1 GNVAGIQERAREE
14 RGGVWLEQWLQDARY
29 SVRALARAPGFA
41 LTVWGT
47 LVVGIGLA
55 SAIMGLTA
63 PTLFA
68 PQADGLQLI
77 GYKDKRNPFTPLRPG
92 LHWEAYREQ
101 VTSFSALGAVF
112 RENQNVLIQGRPV
125 IATALRA
132 SNDCFST
139 LGIQPVLGRTFLPEE
154 HQRGPNGGV
163 VILSGHFWRQHFNS
177 DPAIL
182 GREITIAQRSCTVIG
197 VFAPDAP
204 FPPPFS
210 GDVYLPMAFRADARN
225 PLMPMLHIVGRLRPG
240 VTVVQA
246 EAELA
251 AVKLPEI
258 PPWAANFLADQQTVL
273 QKPWETNRPETQWV
287 VLIAALLLYAL
298 AALNAMNL
306 MVLRLLRRRQ
316 EFAIRLALG
325 GTRWRVIRLLLLEGL
340 GLAALAG

>member
-1 GNVAGIQERAREE
+1 MLRNSMMRWFVQATFYLRSLFQKRKLDEQLSGEIQVHVDLATEANVARGMPPDEARYAALKEFGNVAGIQERAREE

-63 PTLFA
+63 PTLFV

-139 LGIQPVLGRTFLPEE
+139 LGIQPVLGRT
-154 HQRGPNGGV
+154 
-163 VILSGHFWRQHFNS
+163 
-177 DPAIL
+177 
-182 GREITIAQRSCTVIG
+182 
-197 VFAPDAP
+197 
-204 FPPPFS
+204 
-210 GDVYLPMAFRADARN
+210 
-225 PLMPMLHIVGRLRPG
+225 
-240 VTVVQA
+240 
-246 EAELA
+246 
-251 AVKLPEI
+251 
-258 PPWAANFLADQQTVL
+258 
-273 QKPWETNRPETQWV
+273 
-287 VLIAALLLYAL
+287 
-298 AALNAMNL
+298 
-306 MVLRLLRRRQ
+306 
-316 EFAIRLALG
+316 
-325 GTRWRVIRLLLLEGL
+325 
-340 GLAALAG
+340 